1 MSHWTIRR
9 TPDSRRNEI
18 PVCVCVC
25 VCVCHRHRE
34 RFKSMFR
41 KIGFKDI
48 SKKIR
53 EDLKSKR

>member
-1 MSHWTIRR
+1 MKYQC
-9 TPDSRRNEI
+9 
-18 PVCVCVC
+18 VCVCVC